1 MPHVDWVSAFGPA
14 SLSNLGPGFD
24 AIGLCIGGIGDTVH
38 ARLTD
43 KPGVLVLS
51 IEPDTG
57 QIPRDIRNTAA
68 RAASIVLENAGS
80 AAGIEMRIQ
89 KQVPFGSGIGGS
101 AASAVAGAWAANLL
115 LDSPFSKEE
124 LITAV
129 LDAEELA
136 SGGRHGDNALPAL
149 LGGLIL
155 VSSSSPERYRRVPL
169 RRPLPL
175 AVIVPEVQILT
186 KAAREMLPHQVN
198 LRDAA
203 HNAAEL
209 AFMID
214 AFHAGDWETVG
225 HCIMTDRLV
234 EPVRATLVPCYEAVR
249 RAALEAG
256 ALGCALT
263 GSGPAMFAISETAE
277 ACSKV
282 MVAMRSACEEMGI
295 KALGI
300 VTEANDEGAA
310 EAGR

>member
-1 MPHVDWVSAFGPA
+1 MPHAEWVRAFGPA

-24 AIGLCIGGIGDTVH
+24 AIGLCIGGIGDSVE
-38 ARLTD
+38 ARLTEE
-43 KPGVLVLS
+43 PGVRIVHVEPESS
-51 IEPDTG
+51 I
-57 QIPRDIRNTAA
+57 IPRDIRNTAA
-68 RAASIVLENAGS
+68 RAASLVLEKAG
-80 AAGIEMRIQ
+80 ARVGIEMRIR
-89 KQVPFGSGIGGS
+89 KHVPFGSGIGGS

-115 LDSPFSKEE
+115 LDTPFSKED
-124 LITAV
+124 LIGAV
-129 LDAEELA
+129 LDAEEMA

-169 RRPLPL
+169 VRPLPL

-186 KAAREMLPHQVN
+186 KAAREMLPQQVN

-214 AFHAGDWETVG
+214 AFHAGDWQTVG

-234 EPVRATLVPCYEAVR
+234 EPVRATLVPPYEAVR

-263 GSGPAMFAISETAE
+263 GSGPAMFAIVEDAA
-277 ACSKV
+277 ACPAV
-282 MVAMRSACEEMGI
+282 MSAMQSACHARGI
-295 KALGI
+295 GALGI
-300 VTEANDEGAA
+300 VTEANDAGAA
-310 EAGR
+310 EAA

>member
-1 MPHVDWVSAFGPA
+1 MRHVEWVRAFGPA

-24 AIGLCIGGIGDTVH
+24 AIGLCIGGIGDTVE
-38 ARLTD
+38 ARLVD
-43 KPGVLVLS
+43 EPGVQVQS

-57 QIPRDIRNTAA
+57 LIPRDIRNTAA
-68 RAASIVLENAGS
+68 RAASLVLAQAGS
-80 AAGIEMRIQ
+80 SSGVEMRIL

-115 LDSPFSKEE
+115 LGSPFQKEE
-124 LITAV
+124 LIGAV

-136 SGGRHGDNALPAL
+136 SGGRHGDNVLPAL

-155 VSSSSPERYRRVPL
+155 VSSSTPDQYRRVPL
-169 RRPLPL
+169 RRALPL

-234 EPVRATLVPCYEAVR
+234 EPVRATLVPCYEPVR
-249 RAALEAG
+249 QAALDTG

-263 GSGPAMFAISETAE
+263 GSGPAMFAIVEDADS
-277 ACSKV
+277 SDRV
-282 MVAMRSACEEMGI
+282 MRAMRAACEDMGI
-295 KALGI
+295 RALGI
-300 VTEANDEGAA
+300 VTEANGTGAV
-310 EAGR
+310 EAA

>member
-1 MPHVDWVSAFGPA
+1 MPHAEWVKAFGPA

-24 AIGLCIGGIGDTVH
+24 AIGLCIGGIGDAVH
-38 ARLTD
+38 ARLVSE
-43 KPGVLVLS
+43 PGVRVTR
-51 IEPDTG
+51 IEPDNG
-57 QIPRDIRNTAA
+57 KIPRDIRNTAA
-68 RAASIVLENAGS
+68 RAALIVLEKAR
-80 AAGIEMRIQ
+80 ADAGIEMQIL

-115 LDSPFSKEE
+115 LDEPFTKEE
-124 LITAV
+124 LVGAV
-129 LDAEELA
+129 LDAEEIA

-169 RRPLPL
+169 VRPLPI
-175 AVIVPEVQILT
+175 AVIVPKVSILT

-214 AFHAGDWETVG
+214 AFHAGDWQTVG

-249 RAALEAG
+249 HAALQAG

-263 GSGPAMFAISETAE
+263 GSGPAMFALADDSAT
-277 ACSKV
+277 CKNV
-282 MVAMRSACEEMGI
+282 LDAMLAASREMGI
-295 KALGI
+295 DALGI
-300 VTEANDEGAA
+300 VTEANDAGAVA
-310 EAGR
+310 QD